1 MSRKPRRGYFVRGQF
16 VAEGSELDL
25 QYKRE
30 LKGGLEVSK
39 TDLKR
44 ESARLQE
51 LGEQLTALR
60 ADLRQKLSLPD
71 SLEQAMQEANRIR
84 DFEGRRRQMQYVGK
98 LMRGLEEDEVQRI
111 EQTLLDQSQGS
122 AEETALLH
130 EAEQWRLQLL
140 ADDQALARWVQYYP
154 ATDVQHLRTLLRHA
168 RKEAQAAPGSPGLAQ
183 RQGRAYREIFQI
195 LKEQLHG

>member
-1 MSRKPRRGYFVRGQF
+1 MSRKPRKGYFVRGQF

-25 QYKRE
+25 HYKRE
-30 LKGGLEVSK
+30 LKGGLELSK

-60 ADLRQKLSLPD
+60 ADLRKKLGLPE
-71 SLEQAMQEANRIR
+71 SLEQAMQEANRIA

-98 LMRGLEEDEVQRI
+98 LMRSLEEDEVQLI
-111 EQTLLDQSQGS
+111 EQTLLAQDQGNAQ
-122 AEETALLH
+122 ETALLH
-130 EAEQWRLQLL
+130 QVEQWRLQLL
-140 ADDQALARWVQYYP
+140 NDEQALARWVQHYP
-154 ATDVQHLRTLLRHA
+154 ATDVQQLRTLLRQA
-168 RKEAQAAPGSPGLAQ
+168 RKDAHAAPGSSGQAQ

>member
-16 VAEGSELDL
+16 VAEGSELDF

-122 AEETALLH
+122 DEETALLH

-140 ADDQALARWVQYYP
+140 ADDQALARWVHYYP